1 MDLEPEEFKEFL
13 RRLISRIE
21 TLTFSAFTIHYDS
34 NQDKIFIRFFSRYK
48 KMIGGYDQVL
58 SIQLRMNRVER
69 IELEV
74 RTSKEGLWGNYR
86 VWNYR
91 DVTFMSRELYLSYLS
106 LYKFKQKIKQLF
118 FIFQVVEYRRIV
130 NF

>member
-34 NQDKIFIRFFSRYK
+34 NQDKIFIRFFSRFK

-58 SIQLRMNRVER
+58 SIQLRANRVER

-91 DVTFMSRELYLSYLS
+91 DVDSLLEAYDHPVHLALHLKKNFIEMLLS
-106 LYKFKQKIKQLF
+106 
-118 FIFQVVEYRRIV
+118 
-130 NF
+130 